1 RKKSSDAVAAV
12 ERPRSWVFLT
22 VPSPSSEGASIVHI
36 PGRKFAGRLLDG
48 AKQPMR
54 DISLLARGGGIA
66 RAETPSDPSDPKIWL
81 GDDGCLSVSDL
92 QGQFELA
99 ISPQAGGISVFL
111 PRGAVRML
119 LLPPGDGG
127 DIVLEDRGHLR
138 GRVGGAD
145 GSASVG
151 AVRDGTH
158 AFALQI
164 PTSREGSFDLPDLDP
179 SPFVLVAYADGRAPY
194 VEPGITVGPGEEA
207 EREVSL
213 TLGGCLKVR
222 FATREGAKAALED
235 GFLTFAGY
243 DLGWL
248 LRSVA
253 PPTVTDAG
261 KDG

>member
-1 RKKSSDAVAAV
+1 
-12 ERPRSWVFLT
+12 
-22 VPSPSSEGASIVHI
+22 
-36 PGRKFAGRLLDG
+36 
-48 AKQPMR
+48 M
-54 DISLLARGGGIA
+54 
-66 RAETPSDPSDPKIWL
+66 
-81 GDDGCLSVSDL
+81 
-92 QGQFELA
+92 
-99 ISPQAGGISVFL
+99 
-111 PRGAVRML
+111 
-119 LLPPGDGG
+119 
-127 DIVLEDRGHLR
+127 LEDRGHLR

-213 TLGGCLKVR
+213 TPGGCLKVR

-261 KDG
+261 KDGSEAVFPRLAAGVYWVSCGDKPKEALVSEGAESTIECH